1 MCSVNN
7 CLTEPP
13 KREGPPGS
21 AMEANVQ
28 DRWYLGILK
37 AGLDSRYLMTC
48 NEAKLNFCFFSLAL
62 NWNKNCETFTV
73 HVVLL

>member
-1 MCSVNN
+1 
-7 CLTEPP
+7 
-13 KREGPPGS
+13 
-21 AMEANVQ
+21 MEANVQ